1 MKTNLKAIA
10 LSIVMAGTLAITSIL
25 HVSIEN
31 TVQAKSNKI
40 QYNNSIFT
48 DKLYKKT
55 AMIEFNNK
63 KTKDKKTIKK
73 VYKLLANMK
82 LETKEPDGKIRYGFV
97 YVTLK
102 TKKGKK
108 LTYFFQN
115 GEVHTESKEYIIV
128 DNDPLDGIRKI
139 YKSMKR

>member
-25 HVSIEN
+25 PVSIEN

-48 DKLYKKT
+48 DKLYKET
-55 AMIEFNNK
+55 AM
-63 KTKDKKTIKK
+63 
-73 VYKLLANMK
+73 
-82 LETKEPDGKIRYGFV
+82 
-97 YVTLK
+97 

>member
-25 HVSIEN
+25 PVSIEN

-63 KTKDKKTIKK
+63 KTKDKKTIIA
-73 VYKLLANMK
+73 VFL
-82 LETKEPDGKIRYGFV
+82 
-97 YVTLK
+97 
-102 TKKGKK
+102 
-108 LTYFFQN
+108 
-115 GEVHTESKEYIIV
+115 
-128 DNDPLDGIRKI
+128 
-139 YKSMKR
+139 